1 MAETLK
7 KKIEAEKKEKKI
19 PSFVFLCVFGIG
31 LFAAFQFWNTWLA
44 ESEERRLQEVVQSQ
58 DIANLITG
66 EAYNKKAF
74 SEELE
79 NLKKSYTKKRNI
91 DEDMQEFMRYF
102 AEIPDFHDDDV
113 GLAMQGV
120 HVSSGEKGKEEW
132 AVFAK
137 WAVMRQ
143 QSSVLQME
151 NPLMWHRAG
160 TQPALLSSSRNEKKA
175 VFLEQEADKV
185 IIEAERGIIYNDNT
199 KVILH
204 ENVRAMQQDNIVKG
218 PVLNY
223 DTEKQIAV
231 FSEQADFSS
240 EELTGTAELL
250 SWDMQ
255 ENKIYGKGGVYVEW
269 MPANGE

>member
-1 MAETLK
+1 M
-7 KKIEAEKKEKKI
+7 
-19 PSFVFLCVFGIG
+19 
-31 LFAAFQFWNTWLA
+31 
-44 ESEERRLQEVVQSQ
+44 
-58 DIANLITG
+58 
-66 EAYNKKAF
+66 
-74 SEELE
+74 
-79 NLKKSYTKKRNI
+79 
-91 DEDMQEFMRYF
+91 
-102 AEIPDFHDDDV
+102 
-113 GLAMQGV
+113 
-120 HVSSGEKGKEEW
+120 
-132 AVFAK
+132 
-137 WAVMRQ
+137 
-143 QSSVLQME
+143 
-151 NPLMWHRAG
+151 
-160 TQPALLSSSRNEKKA
+160 
-175 VFLEQEADKV
+175 